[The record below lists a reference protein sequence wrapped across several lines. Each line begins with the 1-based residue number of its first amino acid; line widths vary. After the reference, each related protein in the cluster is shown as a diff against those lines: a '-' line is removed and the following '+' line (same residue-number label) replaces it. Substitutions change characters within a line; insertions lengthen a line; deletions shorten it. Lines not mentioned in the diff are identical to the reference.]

1 MTLPS
6 FVQCAL
12 NQLTAA
18 GFEAFVVGG
27 SVRDLLLQ
35 REPKDFD
42 ITTNATPEQIQAT
55 FDDTLYNNAFG
66 TVVVRIAD
74 ELVLGGSDT
83 MNGDG
88 TGAILEIQ
96 KDEPHTFVRH
106 EIEITPYRAETT
118 YSDQRHPDAVKF
130 GVSLEEDLKRRD
142 FTINAMATNGDAM
155 VDLFNGQKDCASK
168 LIRTVGDPNERFN
181 EDALRM
187 LRACRFAAQLDFHI
201 HPDTAAAITKHATTI
216 TNVSGERTR
225 DELLKILAS
234 DNAYRGIWIMHTT
247 GLLQHIIPELEE
259 GFRIEQNKHHIYTI
273 FMHNLLSLQYA
284 PTDDPLVRL
293 AALLHDVG
301 KARTKEGN
309 GPDCTF
315 HQHEHVGARMV
326 LGIMR
331 RLKFSRRDIERVG
344 HLVGSHMFYYNTG
357 EITDAGVRRL
367 LKRIGRENLE
377 DIMAV
382 RIGDR
387 MGSGCQKEKP
397 FKLVELERRMRDV
410 EKDPMDTTMLKLD
423 GNDIM
428 ELTGLKPGREIGVIL
443 NMLLEDVLEDP
454 SLNTEEYLT
463 KRINEFMNTKRK

>member
-1 MTLPS
+1 MQLPS
-6 FVQCAL
+6 YVQLAL
-12 NQLTAA
+12 RTLTEA

-27 SVRDLLLQ
+27 SVRDLVLN
-35 REPKDFD
+35 REPKDYD
-42 ITTNATPEQIQAT
+42 ITTNATPEQIQHT
-55 FDDTLYNNAFG
+55 FEDTLYNNAFG
-66 TVVVRIAD
+66 TVVVRIIEDAD
-74 ELVLGGSDT
+74 T
-83 MNGDG
+83 
-88 TGAILEIQ
+88 
-96 KDEPHTFVRH
+96 RH
-106 EIEITPYRAETT
+106 EIEVTPYRAEAT
-118 YSDQRHPDAVKF
+118 YSDQRHPDAVTF

-142 FTINAMATNGDAM
+142 FTINAMATDGERITDHF
-155 VDLFNGQKDCASK
+155 DGQDDCRNK
-168 LIRTVGDPNERFN
+168 LIRTVGDPNERFS

-201 HPDTAAAITKHATTI
+201 HPATQAAITALAPTI
-216 TNVSGERTR
+216 TKVSGERTR
-225 DELLKILAS
+225 DELMKILAS
-234 DNAYRGIWIMHTT
+234 DNAYRGIWLMHTT

-259 GFRIEQNKHHIYTI
+259 GFGVGQNKHHIYTI

-301 KARTKEGN
+301 KARTKEGD

-315 HQHEHVGARMV
+315 HQHEHFGSRMV
-326 LGIMR
+326 TTIMK
-331 RLKFSRRDIERVG
+331 RLKFSRRDTERVA
-344 HLVGSHMFYYNTG
+344 HLVAQHMFYYNTG

-367 LKRIGRENLE
+367 LKRIGRENL
-377 DIMAV
+377 DDLMAV

-410 EKDPMDTTMLKLD
+410 EKDPMDTTMLKID

-428 ELTGLKPGREIGVIL
+428 ELTGLKSGREIGVIL
-443 NMLLEDVLEDP
+443 NALLEDVLEDP

-463 KRINEFMNTKRK
+463 KRVKELVKNA